1 MGDCDRM
8 KKHISDYLDHS
19 LDPTTKN
26 EFEQILGENA
36 SLKSLTSK
44 VGKVKNLL
52 GNLQSYQ
59 CSEEFNFRLREKIHQ
74 NQKTSVKD
82 PVKKYV
88 LSVSFAA
95 VLILMFVFINPFS
108 SEESGTLPQIPAS
121 SISTP
126 QMQNQSNSQG
136 GGSSNASSGIQSAR
150 DIKTIDE
157 AKAYSDSVKDKS
169 APELKHVDQKEI
181 QESRP

>member
-26 EFEQILGENA
+26 EFEEILDEDA
-36 SLKSLTSK
+36 SLKSITSR
-44 VGKVKNLL
+44 VGQVKSIL
-52 GNLQSYQ
+52 GNLQSMH
-59 CSEEFNFRLREKIHQ
+59 CSGDFNTRLRERIHQ
-74 NQKTSVKD
+74 NPKTTVKD
-82 PVKKYV
+82 PVKKYT

-95 VLILMFVFINPFS
+95 VLILVVVFLNPFATDK
-108 SEESGTLPQIPAS
+108 SETLPQIPAS
-121 SISTP
+121 PISTP
-126 QMQNQSNSQG
+126 QIKNQSNIQG
-136 GGSSNASSGIQSAR
+136 VRNTTANSGVQSAR

-157 AKAYSDSVKDKS
+157 AKAYSDSTKDKS